1 MTGNAF
7 LVDAGEM
14 SIGVCCPEKRVWVW
28 VRQKGYRIAYDVQ
41 GIVLDGGR
49 QDAEDAAE
57 AEDVRMQNEI
67 TASGKMERN

>member
-1 MTGNAF
+1 VLPG
-7 LVDAGEM
+7 
-14 SIGVCCPEKRVWVW
+14 KRVWV
-28 VRQKGYRIAYDVQ
+28 REKGYRIAYDVQ
-41 GIVLDGGR
+41 GIVLDGVR